1 MFHWTRA
8 AGLSAAIFAVAG
20 VVIAA
25 QPTQALDY
33 AANPLAPRYIDH
45 AEAKLDVEPLT
56 VDVANDSGQVAP
68 AVDFSTP
75 VDQHAEAAIES
86 DAPKADDDGA
96 PPSLFRLVV
105 AHASADTDDA
115 QQQCVAQAVYFESK
129 GEPLEGQL
137 AVAEVILNRAASGR
151 FPSTPCGVVKQK
163 SQFSFVRGG
172 HIPDAPRA
180 SAAWRKAVAIADIA
194 MQDLADSRGSK
205 ALFFHATRVSP
216 QWRGV
221 SLVGTIG
228 HHIFYR

>member
-1 MFHWTRA
+1 MFHWIRA
-8 AGLSAAIFAVAG
+8 AGLSAAIIAVAG
-20 VVIAA
+20 AVIAA
-25 QPTQALDY
+25 QPSQALDY
-33 AANPLAPRYIDH
+33 AVNPLAPRYIDH
-45 AEAKLDVEPLT
+45 AEAKLDAQPLA
-56 VDVANDSGQVAP
+56 VDVANDSGPVAP
-68 AVDFSTP
+68 TVDFATP
-75 VDQHAEAAIES
+75 VDRHAEAAIEN
-86 DAPKADDDGA
+86 DAA
-96 PPSLFRLVV
+96 PVNVEAAPNLSELVV
-105 AHASADTDDA
+105 AHASGDTA
-115 QQQCVAQAVYFESK
+115 NGQQECLAQAVYFESK

-205 ALFFHATRVSP
+205 ALFFHAARVSP
-216 QWRGV
+216 PWRGL
-221 SLVGTIG
+221 SKVGTIG